1 MEHLRVYNSILT
13 YGNRL
18 HGKTVTLINR
28 SEVVGRPLAAL
39 LANDGARV
47 YSVDINGIQEY
58 HRGPGITFKRHIVT
72 DVTISLNEALGASDV
87 VISGVP
93 VKDYKVSTGE
103 LKEGV
108 VAINFSE
115 FKNFNEDIRERA
127 SLYVPSVGK
136 VTIRMLQ
143 RNLVRL
149 HQNS

>member
-1 MEHLRVYNSILT
+1 M
-13 YGNRL
+13 
-18 HGKTVTLINR
+18 
-28 SEVVGRPLAAL
+28 
-39 LANDGARV
+39 
-47 YSVDINGIQEY
+47 
-58 HRGPGITFKRHIVT
+58 T

>member
-58 HRGPGITFKRHIVT
+58 HRGPGITFKRHIV
-72 DVTISLNEALGASDV
+72 IL
-87 VISGVP
+87 
-93 VKDYKVSTGE
+93 STG
-103 LKEGV
+103 
-108 VAINFSE
+108 
-115 FKNFNEDIRERA
+115 
-127 SLYVPSVGK
+127 
-136 VTIRMLQ
+136 
-143 RNLVRL
+143 
-149 HQNS
+149 